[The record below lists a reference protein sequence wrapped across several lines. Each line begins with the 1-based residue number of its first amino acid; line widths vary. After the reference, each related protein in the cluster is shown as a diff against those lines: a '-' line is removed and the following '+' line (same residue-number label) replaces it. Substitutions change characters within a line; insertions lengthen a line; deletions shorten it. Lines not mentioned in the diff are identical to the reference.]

1 MNIFE
6 YDQEKHIKME
16 KEESLEEGIQIG
28 EEIGERKTLVRQVDA
43 KIKKG
48 YTIDQIADLLEYP
61 VDELRPIYNMVRE
74 SADGY
79 NVKTMASVDRD
90 KTEKDKT
97 EKDNN

>member
-28 EEIGERKTLVRQVDA
+28 EQNTLMKQVGA

-61 VDELRPIYNMVRE
+61 VDEIKPIYNMVRE
-74 SADGY
+74 SADSY
-79 NVKTMASVDRD
+79 KVKKMASEDRN
-90 KTEKDKT
+90 EI
-97 EKDNN
+97 EKDNK